1 MRVVTRTESR
11 IPAPPAGKRTRTR
24 IPASSEP
31 AMPTSMVCSSVIGSR
46 PGSARRASAPTN
58 RPERA
63 RMSREPITLA
73 QLVHR
78 AVELCDPD
86 GGDGDLSALLERF
99 EDADVPVTAV
109 VDIDARMAE
118 ATAAIEPDGTAPSL
132 AMAAAVVVYLAHRR
146 DELDAPR

>member
-1 MRVVTRTESR
+1 M
-11 IPAPPAGKRTRTR
+11 
-24 IPASSEP
+24 
-31 AMPTSMVCSSVIGSR
+31 MPTE
-46 PGSARRASAPTN
+46 P
-58 RPERA
+58 
-63 RMSREPITLA
+63 EPITLA

-146 DELDAPR
+146 DELDAPRENVLSLAARAEFDGNPPPHVAQWLDEEGVAV